1 MTGKIERI
9 TFDEILMIC
18 HHLAHMLPAGSCLW
32 GMPRGGTLVALL
44 MNYISPERE
53 FTVNLVR
60 MPYVNDIVIDDVL
73 ETGQQL
79 SRYSMHHTC
88 AVLYCRSNYLSPA
101 LGGVKHA
108 TTIEHANYLLMPWE
122 TEHEAKVWQKK
133 QATDAEADALHPFE

>member
-9 TFDEILMIC
+9 TFETVLEQC
-18 HHLAHMLPAGSCLW
+18 CRLGYMLPIGSCLW
-32 GMPRGGTLVALL
+32 GIPRGGTLVALL

-53 FTVNLVR
+53 FTVHLDETPR
-60 MPYVNDIVIDDVL
+60 ANDIVIDDVL

-79 SRYSMHHTC
+79 SRYSIHHTC
-88 AVLYCRSNYLSPA
+88 AVLYCSSNYLSLA